1 MERVEFSLHPS
12 KRLSTLLCLLYGGAV
27 VIILW
32 SPMLLVFKIAGVLG
46 CWYDFCRVYRLYVN
60 RSAKGS
66 VVSIWQNSNGQW
78 GCKTKDG
85 YQAIGTLLGD
95 SYTSPWILVL
105 RFRFQHHSKLVVI
118 PADAMSVA
126 QYRILYV
133 RLNFVEAASGVS
145 SNA

>member
-1 MERVEFSLHPS
+1 MERVEFSLNRS
-12 KRLSTLLCLLYGGAV
+12 KRLSALLCLLYGGSA

-32 SPMLLVFKIAGVLG
+32 LPMLLVFKIAGVLG
-46 CWYDFCRVYRLYVN
+46 CWYDFCRVYRLYAN
-60 RSAKGS
+60 RSAKDS

-78 GCKTKDG
+78 GCKTKEG
-85 YQAIGTLLGD
+85 YQPIGTLVGD
-95 SYTSPWILVL
+95 SYTSSWILVL
-105 RFRFQHHSKLVVI
+105 RFRFKNRSKVVII

-133 RLNFVEAASGVS
+133 RLNFIEATPGVS